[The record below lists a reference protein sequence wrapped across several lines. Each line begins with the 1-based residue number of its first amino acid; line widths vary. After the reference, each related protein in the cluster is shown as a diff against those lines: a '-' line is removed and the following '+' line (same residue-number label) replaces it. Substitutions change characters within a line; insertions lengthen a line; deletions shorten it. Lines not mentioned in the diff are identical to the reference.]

1 MVDISRAQPHVVRIG
16 IVVVCLLTL
25 FLFFD
30 PIGFASSSPMA
41 DHMPGTTRGVTHIA
55 MFQFK
60 RDADPAA
67 VDAVRLASSRASDD
81 YE

>member
-30 PIGFASSSPMA
+30 PIGFASSPMA
-41 DHMPGTTRGVTHIA
+41 NQMPGTTRGVTHIA

-60 RDADPAA
+60 RDTDPAA
-67 VDAVRLASSRASDD
+67 VDVVRVALPKASGGG
-81 YE
+81 E

>member
-1 MVDISRAQPHVVRIG
+1 MVDISRAQPHVARIG

-30 PIGFASSSPMA
+30 PIGFASSPMA
-41 DHMPGTTRGVTHIA
+41 DHMPGTTRGVTHIV

-60 RDADPAA
+60 RDADPAV
-67 VDAVRLASSRASDD
+67 VDLVRLAFRSRGSDD
-81 YE
+81 DE

>member
-1 MVDISRAQPHVVRIG
+1 MLDIAGARPHVWRIA
-16 IVVVCLLTL
+16 IFVVGLLTL

-30 PIGFASSSPMA
+30 PIGFASSSMDAMA
-41 DHMPGTTRGVTHIA
+41 NRGPGDADTLRHVV

-67 VDAVRLASSRASDD
+67 VDVVCHPSV
-81 YE
+81 

>member
-1 MVDISRAQPHVVRIG
+1 MLDIVGARPHVWRIAVF
-16 IVVVCLLTL
+16 VVGLLTL

-30 PIGFASSSPMA
+30 PIGFASSSMDSIANKGPGDA
-41 DHMPGTTRGVTHIA
+41 DTLTHIV

-67 VDAVRLASSRASDD
+67 VDLVCHPFYLERF
-81 YE
+81 